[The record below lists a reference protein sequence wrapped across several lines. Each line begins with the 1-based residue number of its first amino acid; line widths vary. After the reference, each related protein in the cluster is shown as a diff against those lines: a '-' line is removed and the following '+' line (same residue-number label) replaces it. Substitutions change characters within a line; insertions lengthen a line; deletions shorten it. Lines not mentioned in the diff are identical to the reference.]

1 MRVAVRA
8 LATGMVAFGAVGLMM
23 LTSTMVSIFTVTA
36 VAATTALIMG
46 GTGNP
51 LSTEKD
57 TVPFIQDYMG
67 MAVNNYIGPSSTAT
81 PSTGIPKGPYNAVAV
96 ITPEEWAPQTGDLTL
111 DQSIAEGVTNL
122 DNCIKATDCVYNT
135 DVGSSAPAAS
145 DSLVVFG
152 YSQSATIGTFEKRR
166 LAAEYPDGEG
176 PDVSFE
182 FIGNGNRP
190 NGGFLARGP
199 QGFTIPSPFIFGGAT
214 FSGPTP
220 INTQYQTV
228 DIAEQYDVWADVPF
242 NPLNLLAVANWYSS
256 YVHYNYKDASL
267 DDPEIINQGQ
277 YGDTTYYMIP
287 QKILPLLS
295 SVTQVP
301 VIGNALADAL
311 DAPLRVL
318 VEAAYDRTI
327 SPGQPT
333 PWNPL
338 YFPNPIKLASDFVV
352 AIPVG
357 LDNAL
362 EDTIGIRPFGTQR
375 PGPYGVGGPDV
386 TYVNPPE
393 TAAKTESTATTEKSA
408 APESTAS
415 QSNTAGRSSSVSD
428 SSAVVADAMES
439 SHRVETPSD
448 AVSEDGSTA
457 NDSTALAESAQSS
470 TDPSSV
476 ASPKDVEGK
485 KSLPDNV
492 TTDVPAAD
500 AVTVRSPSDPKPGKE
515 ATTPTHPSRHALSGT
530 TATSSKPIEKRISI
544 VSTETGSA
552 AASTSPSTD
561 NHSTSQ
567 QSKAAHAH

>member
-228 DIAEQYDVWADVPF
+228 DIAEQYDVWADVPL

-256 YVHYNYKDASL
+256 YVHYNYKDASI

-393 TAAKTESTATTEKSA
+393 TAAKTR
-408 APESTAS
+408 APRQPRRARLRKARRRSRTPLDAHPRL
-415 QSNTAGRSSSVSD
+415 AIRARSSRMRWRVATVSKHRATL
-428 SSAVVADAMES
+428 SA
-439 SHRVETPSD
+439 RT
-448 AVSEDGSTA
+448 GR
-457 NDSTALAESAQSS
+457 
-470 TDPSSV
+470 
-476 ASPKDVEGK
+476 
-485 KSLPDNV
+485 LP
-492 TTDVPAAD
+492 TIRLP
-500 AVTVRSPSDPKPGKE
+500 SPSLRSRRPTRVRLPVPRTSR
-515 ATTPTHPSRHALSGT
+515 ARSRCPTT
-530 TATSSKPIEKRISI
+530 
-544 VSTETGSA
+544 
-552 AASTSPSTD
+552 
-561 NHSTSQ
+561 
-567 QSKAAHAH
+567 

>member
-228 DIAEQYDVWADVPF
+228 DIAEQYDVWADVPL

-386 TYVNPPE
+386 TYVNPQRPRPRRR
-393 TAAKTESTATTEKSA
+393 
-408 APESTAS
+408 APRQPRRARLRKARRRSRTPLDAHPRL
-415 QSNTAGRSSSVSD
+415 AIRARSSRMRWRVATVSKHRATL
-428 SSAVVADAMES
+428 SA
-439 SHRVETPSD
+439 RT
-448 AVSEDGSTA
+448 GR
-457 NDSTALAESAQSS
+457 
-470 TDPSSV
+470 
-476 ASPKDVEGK
+476 
-485 KSLPDNV
+485 LP
-492 TTDVPAAD
+492 TIRLP
-500 AVTVRSPSDPKPGKE
+500 SPSLRSRQPTRVRLPVPRTSR
-515 ATTPTHPSRHALSGT
+515 ARSRCPTT
-530 TATSSKPIEKRISI
+530 
-544 VSTETGSA
+544 
-552 AASTSPSTD
+552 
-561 NHSTSQ
+561 
-567 QSKAAHAH
+567 